1 MKKLFFTSVILL
13 TATCTFAQ
21 PQKPEAA
28 KSPYQFTDVKTI
40 PCTSVKDQAQSGTC
54 WCFSG
59 MAQIEAELMKAGK
72 GELDLSEMFV
82 VRHCYFEKALK
93 YARMHG
99 ISNLAQGGQS
109 HDVWNM
115 IEKYGIVP
123 EKDYPGLNYGTTK
136 HSHSE
141 VEGVIN
147 AYMASVVRN
156 KTLSTAWQAGLNG
169 ILDAYF
175 GTLPQTIE
183 VDGKTYT
190 PKEYADFLGFE
201 RNYIISVTSFTHH
214 PFNRPFALE
223 VQDNWAWDISENVPL
238 DVMMKVIDYTL
249 EQGHTVLWASDISE
263 RGFKARDGFAVLPA
277 TKIEDMP
284 GSDKEHWIGV
294 SEKELEAKI
303 LSFKDVVPEMEVT
316 QELRQKFF
324 DNYSSTDDHGMLIVG
339 YATDQNGNKF
349 YKVKNSWNEI
359 GEFNGYFYVSVP
371 FVMAK
376 TMCVMVPTKM
386 YKKVVK

>member
-1 MKKLFFTSVILL
+1 MKKFILTVVAVTVAL
-13 TATCTFAQ
+13 NSFAQ
-21 PQKPEAA
+21 PQKPETA

-59 MAQIEAELMKAGK
+59 MGLVEADLLKAGK

-82 VRHCYFEKALK
+82 VRHTYFEKAVK

-99 ISNLAQGGQS
+99 INGLSQGGQS
-109 HDVWNM
+109 HDVLNM

-123 EKDYPGLNYGTTK
+123 EKDYPGLNYGTEK

-141 VEGVIN
+141 IEGLII
-147 AYMASVVRN
+147 AYMNSVIKNRS
-156 KTLSTAWQAGLNG
+156 LSTAWQAGLNG

-175 GTLPQTIE
+175 GKLPETIE
-183 VDGKTYT
+183 VDGKIFT
-190 PKEYADFLGFE
+190 PKEYAEFLGIK
-201 RNYIISVTSFTHH
+201 RSDYVSVTSFTHH
-214 PFNRPFALE
+214 PFYAPFAIE
-223 VQDNWAWDISENVPL
+223 VQDNWAWEPSENVPL

-249 EQGHTVLWASDISE
+249 DHGHTVLWASDVSE
-263 RGFKARDGFAVLPA
+263 RGFKAREGFAVLPA

-294 SEKELEAKI
+294 SAKEMEAKI
-303 LSFKDVVPEMEVT
+303 MSFKEVVPEMEVT

-359 GEFNGYFYVSVP
+359 GEYKGYFYVSVP

-376 TMCVMVPTKM
+376 TMCVMVPTDL
-386 YKKVVK
+386 YKKALK